1 MEKSNFIIGGHHY
14 GENFGFLKHPI
25 MLYEYVFVLIPGV
38 RYGAVQIVHSRWL
51 WFASCSGR
59 EMILPAADSFSN
71 YATLELWG
79 LSSEYLNGTASRG
92 AVHCCWTVGWLLLAV
107 GRGS

>member
-38 RYGAVQIVHSRWL
+38 RYGAVQIVHSR
-51 WFASCSGR
+51 
-59 EMILPAADSFSN
+59 
-71 YATLELWG
+71 
-79 LSSEYLNGTASRG
+79 
-92 AVHCCWTVGWLLLAV
+92 
-107 GRGS
+107 